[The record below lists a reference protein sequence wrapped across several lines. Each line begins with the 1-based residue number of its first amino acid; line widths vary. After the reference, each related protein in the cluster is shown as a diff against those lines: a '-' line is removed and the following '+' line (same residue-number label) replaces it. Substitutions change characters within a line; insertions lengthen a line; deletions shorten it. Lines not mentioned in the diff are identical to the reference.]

1 MAAPQAKP
9 AAKGKG
15 PPPPIII
22 VKRVKKGHDAH
33 HGGAW
38 KVAYADFVTA
48 MMAFFLLLWLLNATT
63 EEQRAGISN
72 YFAPESVSYTKSGAG
87 GVLGGLTPINSD
99 GVGKQS
105 AAQVVEIP
113 APPSDGKDEAE
124 MEREHGSVD
133 TQHETPEDYE
143 ARRKKLDEAEA
154 RKAAAELEE
163 KEFIV
168 AEENLRK
175 SIEAVP
181 ELKEFADNLMV
192 DRTPEGMRIQ
202 LVDQSKTAMFPRG
215 SAVMYPYTRE
225 LLRKVAEVIKRQT
238 QPISVAGHTDSTPYA
253 DPTGYS
259 NWELSADRANAS
271 RRVLTEAG
279 IPPERITQVVG
290 KADRDPLITEDP
302 ADPRNRRITIILLRQ
317 ANLAAT
323 DTAAKPVKTAKPAS
337 NGTTAKPVAP
347 ETNTKPA
354 APDTSAKPAAPTM
367 TPKPAT
373 PEKPT
378 TPAAPAKPAAH

>member
-1 MAAPQAKP
+1 MSAPQAKP
-9 AAKGKG
+9 GTKGKG
-15 PPPPIII
+15 PPPPLII
-22 VKRVKKGHDAH
+22 VKRVKKHGGHEGGH
-33 HGGAW
+33 GAW

-72 YFAPESVSYTKSGAG
+72 YFAPESVSYTKSGSG
-87 GVLGGLTPINSD
+87 GVLGGMEPTNSD
-99 GVGKQS
+99 GVGKKGS
-105 AAQVVEIP
+105 AQVMQVPVPRPTE
-113 APPSDGKDEAE
+113 GKDDAE
-124 MEREHGSVD
+124 IEREHGATE
-133 TQHETPEDYE
+133 TQTDAPQDYE

-168 AEENLRK
+168 AEQNLRK
-175 SIEAVP
+175 SIDAVP
-181 ELKEFADNLMV
+181 ELKAFAENLLV

-215 SAVMYPYTRE
+215 SAVMYDYTRE

-271 RRVLTEAG
+271 RRVLTDAG
-279 IPPERITQVVG
+279 VPPERITQVVG
-290 KADRDPLITEDP
+290 KADREPLITADP

-317 ANLAAT
+317 ANLATT
-323 DTAAKPVKTAKPAS
+323 DAAAKTAKPA
-337 NGTTAKPVAP
+337 GPVP
-347 ETNTKPA
+347 
-354 APDTSAKPAAPTM
+354 
-367 TPKPAT
+367 
-373 PEKPT
+373 
-378 TPAAPAKPAAH
+378 